1 MTIIN
6 PYMSAARRVDKAI
19 NNGIRARKKFA
30 ERKKNAKAYLEAIH
44 KYKLVGNYKDLD
56 QQADMTGSEA
66 YAQNEVLKQIYC
78 EEIREAIDAGIKF
91 GQSGAVL
98 KRWVLDQPKEAQTT
112 N

>member
-6 PYMSAARRVDKAI
+6 PYMSAARRVDKEI
-19 NNGIRARKKFA
+19 NNGIRSRNKFA
-30 ERKKNAKAYLEAIH
+30 KCKKEKKAYLEAIH

-56 QQADMTGSEA
+56 QQTYMTGSEA
-66 YAQNEVLKQIYC
+66 YTQNEVLKQIYC

-98 KRWVLDQPKEAQTT
+98 KRWVLDKPKEA
-112 N
+112 